1 MNENLNIKKVSSASA
16 SQINESPIAGRIKL
30 TPNAAKTMN
39 APPAVNPGPPTC
51 FLVDSVIAMADG
63 TFKKIQLVEVGD
75 AVLGAFGEHNV
86 VLAKHPSV
94 LGNTPMYKINNEH
107 DTPGDHPHISHDR
120 KFYVFEVEK
129 TYSRFNASTV
139 IIVSGGKTESWTYFG
154 LNQGRLLP
162 LTTSIFLQKL
172 NGSKEVT
179 SLESYNL
186 PPETKLYHF
195 AVGGSHTYIVNGY
208 AVVGWGREDDFDYDT
223 WTPTGINLT
232 IDDYRVKS
240 VELIRD

>member
-1 MNENLNIKKVSSASA
+1 MNENLNIKKVPSA
-16 SQINESPIAGRIKL
+16 SQINVSPIAGRIKL
-30 TPNAAKTMN
+30 IPNAAKTMN
-39 APPAVNPGPPTC
+39 APPAVNPGPPSC

-75 AVLGAFGEHNV
+75 VVLGAFGEHNV
-86 VLAKHPSV
+86 ILAKHPTV
-94 LGNTPMYKINNEH
+94 LGDTPMYKINNEH

-129 TYSRFNASTV
+129 TYSRFNASTD

-179 SLESYNL
+179 SLTSYTL
-186 PPETKLYHF
+186 PPETMLYNF
-195 AVGGSHTYIVNGY
+195 VVGGSHTYFVNDY
-208 AVVGWGREDDFDYDT
+208 AVTGWPREDDFDYDT
-223 WTPTGINLT
+223 WTSNGVKLT
-232 IDDYRVKS
+232 IDDYRAKS
-240 VELIRD
+240 FELI

>member
-1 MNENLNIKKVSSASA
+1 MNENLNIKEVSAAS
-16 SQINESPIAGRIKL
+16 SKQINESPIAGRIKL
-30 TPNAAKTMN
+30 TPKPASQMN
-39 APPAVNPGPPTC
+39 GVVPGPSTC
-51 FLVDSVIAMADG
+51 FLADSLIAMADG
-63 TFKKIQLVEVGD
+63 TFKKIQYVEAGD
-75 AVLGAFGEHNV
+75 YVIGAFGEHNII
-86 VLAKHPSV
+86 LAKEPTV
-94 LGNTPMYKINNEH
+94 LGDRPMYKINNEH
-107 DTPGDHPHISHDR
+107 DTSCDHPHVSFDK
-120 KFYVFEVEK
+120 KFYAPDVAAMNSGWGISYEV
-129 TYSRFNASTV
+129 TLAD
-139 IIVSGGKTESWTYFG
+139 GKKESWVKVG
-154 LNQGRLLP
+154 LKKDRLLP
-162 LTTSIFLQKL
+162 LTTGIFLQTLTGAK
-172 NGSKEVT
+172 KVT